1 MDFFDVNNGHPA
13 LPRFRLVDVPG
24 LGFARVSH
32 ELRERWISL
41 IGGYFVQRKSL
52 KLVFH
57 LLDAGLCELM
67 PADRELWRL
76 LAQEPSSQA
85 RRSDY
90 ELCIVLTKA
99 DNSVPSQLERFASL
113 VREALR
119 REGSDLALRATIF
132 ACSSMTKLGKDT
144 LWRKIW
150 SDRASSL
157 HRKHGRHKAVG
168 GEASTIADLGA
179 GPDNAERYRKT
190 EFGLEEKQ

>member
-1 MDFFDVNNGHPA
+1 MDFFDVNHGHPA

-32 ELRERWISL
+32 ELRERWIAL
-41 IGGYFVQRKSL
+41 IGGYFVQRQSL
-52 KLVFH
+52 KVVFH

-76 LAQEPSSQA
+76 LAQA

-99 DNSVPSQLERFASL
+99 DNSVPSQLERFANI

-119 REGSDLALRATIF
+119 REGSDLAVRAKIF
-132 ACSSMTKLGKDT
+132 ACSAVTKLGKDT

-150 SDRASSL
+150 S
-157 HRKHGRHKAVG
+157 AVG
-168 GEASTIADLGA
+168 GEASTIEDLGE

-190 EFGLEEKQ
+190 EFGWDEPRASKR